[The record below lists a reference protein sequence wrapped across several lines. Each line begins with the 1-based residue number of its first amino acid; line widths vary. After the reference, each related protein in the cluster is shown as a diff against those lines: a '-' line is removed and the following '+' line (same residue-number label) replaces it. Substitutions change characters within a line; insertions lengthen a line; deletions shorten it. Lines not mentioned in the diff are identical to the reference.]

1 MNSASGDVIPRGRDV
16 ISDAK
21 RGGVNI
27 AALPGGSKVT
37 EPYVFVAEAAG
48 KKMKAVTAMK
58 EVDVLNTVV
67 PRKPFYSC
75 LRVRGTEALPSS
87 PYGDNQGYFPKWNK
101 LMRGKHTGQTT
112 GNPFPVNL

>member
-1 MNSASGDVIPRGRDV
+1 MNSASGDVIPRCRDV

-21 RGGVNI
+21 RGGVNV

-58 EVDVLNTVV
+58 EVDVLT
-67 PRKPFYSC
+67 P
-75 LRVRGTEALPSS
+75 
-87 PYGDNQGYFPKWNK
+87 
-101 LMRGKHTGQTT
+101 
-112 GNPFPVNL
+112 